1 MAEVLIV
8 FDTLIW
14 GANRRAYTVQVCG
27 RGLRG
32 DRWEGWIE
40 FLPVDGRPPMR
51 TACET
56 VQPSRADL
64 MYWAEG
70 LTRVYLEGALT
81 RAVALVQPRHW
92 RTEMH
97 VTPAFAGPA
106 SPRPPGSA

>member
-1 MAEVLIV
+1 MAEVLVV

-64 MYWAEG
+64 MSWAER
-70 LTRVYLEGALT
+70 LTLVYLDGALA
-81 RAVALVQPRHW
+81 RALALVQPRHR
-92 RTEMH
+92 RTDIPA
-97 VTPAFAGPA
+97 TPAFAGPA
-106 SPRPPGSA
+106 SPRPARGA